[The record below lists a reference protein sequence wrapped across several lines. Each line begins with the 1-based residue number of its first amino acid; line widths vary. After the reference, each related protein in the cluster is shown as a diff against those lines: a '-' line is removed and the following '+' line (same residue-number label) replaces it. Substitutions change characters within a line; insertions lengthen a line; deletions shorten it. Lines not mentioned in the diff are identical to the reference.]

1 VLMTIPLNRSP
12 MDESET
18 FRKITSSVARYKV
31 SCSPPAEL
39 DYFFQ
44 RHMIGAVKHFLG
56 NEHVRSPE
64 NTKETI

>member
-1 VLMTIPLNRSP
+1 MTIPLNRSP

-18 FRKITSSVARYKV
+18 FRKLTSSVARYKV
-31 SCSPPAEL
+31 SCSPPAGL

-56 NEHVRSPE
+56 NEQVRSPE
-64 NTKETI
+64 NTKESI